1 MNNIPQISVVMSV
14 FNGKK
19 YLQEA
24 IESILGQTFTDFE
37 FIIIDDGSTDESAA
51 IINSYNDVRIRLI
64 QQENKGL
71 AAALNRG
78 IKAAKGKYIARMDAD
93 DISMKDRLE
102 KQYEF
107 LEIHSRCVAVG
118 TNAVVIDMNGKLL
131 YTSCQLTDWE
141 EIKNILPATPF
152 FHSSTTLRREVVV
165 KCGGYYEKLKYGGQ
179 DLILFN
185 KMARFGELRNI
196 NEFLIEYRLRPSATT
211 NISTK
216 TDLVRRRIFN
226 NILANGTI
234 SQPDLNLLQSITQK
248 RSERWKKSNYYLRIG
263 KIYIEKNLQRRKA
276 AKNLIKSLLYY
287 PLNGIAWFN
296 LLLLVFPKVLIE
308 KWKKYRQST

>member
-1 MNNIPQISVVMSV
+1 MSHRPKISVVMSV
-14 FNGKK
+14 YNGER
-19 YLQEA
+19 YLKEA
-24 IESILGQTFTDFE
+24 IESILNQTFTDFE

-51 IINSYNDVRIRLI
+51 IINSYSDTRIRLI

-71 AAALNRG
+71 ATALNRS
-78 IKAAKGKYIARMDAD
+78 IKAAEGKYIVRMDAD
-93 DISMKDRLE
+93 DISMGNRLE
-102 KQYEF
+102 KQFEF
-107 LEIHSRCVAVG
+107 LERHTECVAVG

-131 YTSCQLTDWE
+131 YISSQLTDWK
-141 EIKNILPATPF
+141 EIKKILPATPF
-152 FHSSTTLRREVVV
+152 YHSSTILCREVVV

-196 NEFLIEYRLRPSATT
+196 NEPLIKYRLRPSATT
-211 NISTK
+211 NRSPK
-216 TDLVRRRIFN
+216 TNLIMRRIFN

-263 KIYIEKNLQRRKA
+263 KAYIERNLQRGNA
-276 AKNLIKSLLYY
+276 VINLAKSI
-287 PLNGIAWFN
+287 LNNPTNGKAWFN
-296 LLLLVFPKVLIE
+296 LALLLLPKDVIK
-308 KWKKYRQST
+308 KWKRHRGVF